1 MAARPVPVSS
11 PPQPRVLVLGRPRP
25 KSGRDVRE
33 GPACGSCVSDVE
45 VLKVE
50 RVQLIDAV
58 LNLCTYHHPKNIQLP
73 PG

>member
-1 MAARPVPVSS
+1 MDWLDLLAST
-11 PPQPRVLVLGRPRP
+11 
-25 KSGRDVRE
+25 E
-33 GPACGSCVSDVE
+33 GPACGSCVSDVD

-58 LNLCTYHHPKNIQLP
+58 LNLCTYHHPENIQLP